1 MIDMTVLYI
10 DAPFQTK
17 YSIETNCDKLVSFL
31 RLKYG
36 KYVSTNESK
45 EKQTILVNR
54 EKSRYIILYQ
64 TNEYQTQYPL
74 QEIDRIMFDNT
85 IYDES
90 IFALHGAAVEWS
102 GKAYL
107 FLASTT
113 GGKTTLASYLT
124 SMGFGYITDDCI
136 LLDRKSFEIHPY
148 CSPMHLRGG
157 GLAVLKK
164 HKIDIPNLQHLEDPA
179 IDRYVYTPDN
189 CTTKPIPLSKIFFIS
204 RTENDNRLVKL
215 NSIEKMTRL
224 MKAPITDYKVNSEYI
239 RFLSRMASTECYE
252 LFYSDMEYAA
262 QVIRNE

>member
-1 MIDMTVLYI
+1 MTVLYI

-17 YSIETNCDKLVSFL
+17 YSIETNCDKLVSIL
-31 RLKYG
+31 HLKYG
-36 KYVSTNESK
+36 KYVSTNERK
-45 EKQTILVNR
+45 VERIILANK

-64 TNEYQTQYPL
+64 TNEYQTKYPL

-124 SMGFGYITDDCI
+124 STGFGYITDDCI
-136 LLDRKSFEIHPY
+136 LLDRKSFEVYPY
-148 CSPMHLRGG
+148 CSPIHLRDG

-164 HKIDIPNLQHLEDPA
+164 YKIDIPNLQHLEDPA

-189 CTTKPIPLSKIFFIS
+189 CITKPIPLSKIFFIS
-204 RTENDNRLVKL
+204 RTESENRLVQL
-215 NSIEKMTRL
+215 HSAEKMTRL
-224 MKAPITDYKVNSEYI
+224 MKAPITDYTVNGEYI
-239 RFLSRMASTECYE
+239 RFISRLAATACYE
-252 LFYSDMEYAA
+252 LFYSDMAYVA
-262 QVIRNE
+262 QVIQNEQ